1 MELINPDKN
10 SEWVR
15 YNPHAD
21 TYDTGD
27 GTKVSAFLIDGVE
40 TLADIF
46 HTANIRE
53 GQRAMMSKIMR
64 YFYESV

>member
-15 YNPHAD
+15 YNPHTD
-21 TYDTGD
+21 TYDTRD
-27 GTKVSAFLIDGVE
+27 GTKVSAALIDEVE

-46 HTANIRE
+46 HIADIRE
-53 GQRAMMSKIMR
+53 KQRAAMSKK
-64 YFYESV
+64 EE